1 MVNIFDQ
8 FDEQESSI
16 VPNIF
21 DQFDEDREEPTEVE
35 TSIKSNALPEA
46 GTYSQDDMVD
56 DDQMYTIIENYM
68 VDRYGAQK
76 VEDETRSDVVDMF
89 LNNRRGVS
97 AGNTVRGLKEI
108 DYVNDIQ
115 SNSAKL
121 ARAGAAYQLYEN
133 MAGLYSKETT
143 LGEKLEGTGDYIRTI
158 LLDPV
163 NLVGGLIGKAAG
175 GGALRLASSSAK
187 KQALKM
193 AAKQSGKEG
202 AEKAVKLQFT
212 KAAAKATNANKAR
225 IAEYTAEVLGT
236 KGLKRL
242 ATKNAMVEIGTTTGI
257 DAVVNAGMET
267 LYQQGL
273 LKTGVRD
280 EFSWGAVGIAAV
292 GSIVMGGVQA
302 GVVLKRGA
310 SGIQAPTTALPEPDA
325 SGFMSD
331 ISKAIAK
338 YTEQTVVKKT
348 DSWNIKVAKGKE
360 LDLKDL
366 KSDFWFTL
374 LLGHENKETGEVF
387 LKGMGQLAAERGFVW
402 GKRFEDDKFTDW
414 MGDVIKQSSKK
425 EVRNLLNEI
434 QKATGTKIKGIT
446 KITPENL
453 GNIMASSM
461 SEAGKNLNAVSQ
473 AAKMLGKSTDDVE
486 IKHLIEAAMD
496 MGFLSRNFK
505 DAEKITDSATLGFI
519 KSFQNKNVRLL
530 VSNPSTS
537 ALNVVGWGANVA
549 LNTVSDVA
557 LASIHA
563 SRGAMLRVAKAKDA
577 GKSDFDAAKLLYEST
592 KMRIKLLL
600 DPDMTHAAYQSALQR
615 NSQALQNLN
624 SVLPGGVTKSTKLIT
639 DSKFS
644 PETKLL
650 ELKADDFIDTIQTM
664 TLVNAQDSFTKSQE
678 FIFQMDKVL
687 RSATDRGFTDFYN
700 WEGATKFMA
709 SKEYRQLEAV
719 AVDRTLE
726 AVFSKSYKAPNAM
739 GQIAGM
745 IEDARNIPGIGL
757 LVPFGRF
764 WNSTVAFAGKNA
776 PGINLGLKAIGKY
789 KDTSV
794 EEMFART
801 AVVGGLLYS
810 MSLDET
816 ENRKR
821 GLGLYDETDPFTGEI
836 INQQYDFPLS
846 MFKAMSRLISYYT
859 DDEEGGPPT
868 ELWSRISKDFLIE
881 SQFRGISKA
890 QRDLVDAAYYMS
902 DPENRDLWKAAGI
915 VIKTTAVQP
924 IQAGTRFLE
933 PLNVAAGVIRG
944 EEAVPMDRYQGNQLI
959 NNTTRYID
967 NIVALVTGGKSIQE
981 PQKTAAAGE
990 VDVDSAKVL
999 GVRTFRYTETEKVLN
1014 ILGLDA
1020 YPLNQATS
1028 DRKLVPKAVNE
1039 YHGLFH
1045 DILEAKATAI
1055 MSNRKDFVKLPLETQ
1070 RRRWRELTNTAGKEA
1085 KSILATRRVVSDEDD
1100 YTVDLLINL
1109 TESNSTKKLEKAVR
1123 ELGYEKE
1130 FQELTR
1136 AELVVLDS
1144 YLDARDYIQNLKLP
1158 GSVRRID

>member
-35 TSIKSNALPEA
+35 TPIKSNALPEA

-68 VDRYGAQK
+68 VDRYGAHK

-121 ARAGAAYQLYEN
+121 ARTGAAYQLYEN

-143 LGEKLEGTGDYIRTI
+143 AGERVEGTLDYIRTI

-175 GGALRLASSSAK
+175 GGALRLASLSAK

-193 AAKQSGKEG
+193 AAKQGSKEG

-212 KAAAKATNANKAR
+212 EAAAKATNANKAR

-242 ATKNAMVEIGTTTGI
+242 ATKNAMIEIGTTASV

-273 LKTGVRD
+273 MKTGVRD

-310 SGIQAPTTALPEPDA
+310 SGILPPTTALPEPDA

-338 YTEQTVVKKT
+338 YSKQTVVEVT
-348 DSWNIKVAKGKE
+348 DSWDIKVAKGDK
-360 LDLKDL
+360 L
-366 KSDFWFTL
+366 
-374 LLGHENKETGEVF
+374 
-387 LKGMGQLAAERGFVW
+387 GMGQLAAERGFVW
-402 GKRFEDDKFTDW
+402 GNRFEDDKFTDW
-414 MGDVIKQSSKK
+414 MGDVIKQSSKE
-425 EVRNLLNEI
+425 EVTNFLKQI
-434 QKATGTKIKGIT
+434 QKITGTKIKDMNI
-446 KITPENL
+446 ITPENL
-453 GNIMASSM
+453 GDIMASRM
-461 SEAGKNLNAVSQ
+461 SEAGKSLNAVSQ

-505 DAEKITDSATLGFI
+505 DVEKLTDSATLGFI
-519 KSFQNKNVRLL
+519 RSFQNKNVRLL

-577 GKSDFDAAKLLYEST
+577 GKSDFDAVRILYEST

-615 NSQALQNLN
+615 NSQALQSLN
-624 SVLPGGVTKSTKLIT
+624 SILPGGVTKSTKLIT

-644 PETKLL
+644 PETKLW
-650 ELKADDFIDTIQTM
+650 ELKIDDGIDIIQTM

-726 AVFSKSYKAPNAM
+726 AIFSKSYKAPNAM

-745 IEDARNIPGIGL
+745 IEDARNIPGVGL
-757 LVPFGRF
+757 LMPFGRF
-764 WNSTVAFAGKNA
+764 FNATIAFAGKNA

-794 EEMFART
+794 KEMFGRT

-816 ENRKR
+816 ENRKH

-846 MFKAMSRLISYYT
+846 MFKAASRLISYYT
-859 DDEEGGPPT
+859 DDEAGDPPP
-868 ELWSRISKDFLIE
+868 EIWARISKDFLLK
-881 SQFRGISKA
+881 SQFRGISTA
-890 QRDLVDAAYYMS
+890 QRDLIDAAYYMS
-902 DPENRDLWKAAGI
+902 NPENRDLWKAAGI
-915 VIKTTAVQP
+915 VIKTTIAQPVQS
-924 IQAGTRFLE
+924 GTRFLE
-933 PLNVAAGVIRG
+933 PLNIAAGLARG
-944 EEAVPMDRYQGNQLI
+944 EEAVPIDRYQGNKLI

-967 NIVALVTGGKSIQE
+967 NIVAVAMGGKSIQE
-981 PQKTAAAGE
+981 PQKSAATGE
-990 VDVDSAKVL
+990 VDVDSAKIL

-1020 YPLNQATS
+1020 YALNQATS

-1055 MSNRKDFVKLPLETQ
+1055 MSSRKDFVKLPLETQ
-1070 RRRWRELTNTAGKEA
+1070 RRKWRELASTAGKET
-1085 KSILATRRVVSDEDD
+1085 KSILATRRVVSDKDD
-1100 YTVDLLINL
+1100 YTVDLLIDLAEN
-1109 TESNSTKKLEKAVR
+1109 NSTKKLEKAAR

-1130 FQELTR
+1130 FEELTR
-1136 AELVVLDS
+1136 AELVILDS
-1144 YLDARDYIQNLKLP
+1144 YLDARDYIQDLELP
-1158 GSVRRID
+1158 GSIRRIN